1 MLDFIFLRGCK
12 LHNLKNI
19 NALFP
24 LGKIT
29 VVCGPSGCGKSTL
42 VMDTLHGESKRRY
55 LETLSPFAA
64 DLLGGRRSIPLDSA
78 EGLPASLAI
87 AATRGEAPAKAT
99 ALSIAECDNALRTLF
114 AAFAKP
120 ACPICGAPMV
130 SQSREEIIREIAGM
144 PVGTKLQFLAKIE
157 TGNAKKEISSQ
168 NKSEHK
174 KQWIPSLSVED
185 DESEAT
191 EKNKFPEPAEG
202 TSKTTLDKLSAV
214 FLAQGFTRA
223 IADGTMYSLADLL
236 PGEKVLIPEEFYII
250 VDRIIVREN
259 TRTRIAEAVDGTLK
273 LTHSAITLDIA
284 GERKF
289 YSTKPCC
296 PNARDAQH
304 QKQTSSENVA
314 ARDAENSIAALD
326 ARAFSPYNRTS
337 VCEYC
342 DGTGIVQISSDKDVS
357 ASKKSAAIAK
367 GEGKG
372 KGRKNDAEK
381 DNANN
386 ALDSN
391 EENAECPHCHGLRLK
406 KTYLNATIDEVS
418 YKQILTT
425 EFAEL
430 PKLLHQIFDGKIGQ
444 NLKATFNSLLDR
456 IEAIN
461 DLGIGY
467 LTPGRA
473 GQTLSGGE
481 LQRLKLA
488 SLSTGHLNGLLIAL
502 DEPASGLHSTD
513 VAALWTVLEKI
524 RKRGN
529 TLVLIEHNPQI
540 IKRADYIIEMGP
552 GAGEKGGEIL
562 FQGNRDEVLE
572 NPESPT
578 GKWIKVVGSRKSEVG
593 RNIGCH
599 CEEQSESTK
608 TKNNGS
614 PTLRSEDDKS
624 KEYAAIF
631 VENFAKFDMAP
642 VNAAFPLN
650 KFSVITG
657 QSGSGKSTLLFENIA
672 KRAKAEEFKSL
683 GIDALSILTTGD
695 FHGSRR
701 STVSSAIGLTTLL
714 RDLFAKLPESKVRGY
729 TASKFTTH
737 APGGRCENCKGEGV
751 IYDPLGYEESEC
763 PVCLGKRFRDE
774 VLEVRFKS
782 LSIAD
787 ILDMEIGS
795 AYKLFTN
802 MKPFAEKL
810 KPLVDTGLDYLR
822 LGQTTAHLSGGERAR
837 LRLSITLARAKAP
850 NTLFLFDEPARGL
863 HQKDIQQLL
872 GLIHGLCNA
881 GHTVIAIEHAQD
893 FVNAADYV
901 VELKRK

>member
-1 MLDFIFLRGCK
+1 MLDYISLRGCR
-12 LHNLKNI
+12 LHNLKNVD
-19 NALFP
+19 AQFP

-64 DLLGGRRSIPLDSA
+64 DLLGGKRTIPLDSA

-87 AATRGEAPAKAT
+87 AATRGEAPAKAS

-157 TGNAKKEISSQ
+157 TGNAEMATPSPYADHDHIRAKALSGQRQQVRGDINADRNDKKKAQS
-168 NKSEHK
+168 KSR
-174 KQWIPSLSVED
+174 
-185 DESEAT
+185 
-191 EKNKFPEPAEG
+191 
-202 TSKTTLDKLSAV
+202 TTLDKLSAV

-236 PGEKVLIPEEFYII
+236 PGEKVLTPKEFFII

-284 GERKF
+284 GEQKF

-296 PNARDAQH
+296 PNANDKQH
-304 QKQTSSENVA
+304 QTSDIREA
-314 ARDAENSIAALD
+314 IASLD
-326 ARAFSPYNRTS
+326 ARAFSPYSRTS

-342 DGTGIVQISSDKDVS
+342 DGTGIIQE
-357 ASKKSAAIAK
+357 AAPAK
-367 GEGKG
+367 INEKGGG
-372 KGRKNDAEK
+372 KGRAE
-381 DNANN
+381 
-386 ALDSN
+386 SN
-391 EENAECPHCHGLRLK
+391 VEIDEDENAECPHCHGLRLK
-406 KTYLNATIDEVS
+406 KTFLNATVDDVS

-425 EFAEL
+425 EFADL
-430 PKLLHQIFDGKIGQ
+430 PELLHKIFDNKIGQ

-502 DEPASGLHSTD
+502 DEPASGLHASD
-513 VAALWTVLEKI
+513 VASLWKVLEKI

-562 FQGNRDEVLE
+562 FQGTRDEVLN

-578 GKWIKVVGSRKSEVG
+578 GKWIRKLDE
-593 RNIGCH
+593 RRETR
-599 CEEQSESTK
+599 EE
-608 TKNNGS
+608 
-614 PTLRSEDDKS
+614 
-624 KEYAAIF
+624 I
-631 VENFAKFDMAP
+631 
-642 VNAAFPLN
+642 
-650 KFSVITG
+650 
-657 QSGSGKSTLLFENIA
+657 
-672 KRAKAEEFKSL
+672 
-683 GIDALSILTTGD
+683 
-695 FHGSRR
+695 
-701 STVSSAIGLTTLL
+701 
-714 RDLFAKLPESKVRGY
+714 
-729 TASKFTTH
+729 
-737 APGGRCENCKGEGV
+737 
-751 IYDPLGYEESEC
+751 
-763 PVCLGKRFRDE
+763 
-774 VLEVRFKS
+774 
-782 LSIAD
+782 
-787 ILDMEIGS
+787 
-795 AYKLFTN
+795 
-802 MKPFAEKL
+802 
-810 KPLVDTGLDYLR
+810 
-822 LGQTTAHLSGGERAR
+822 
-837 LRLSITLARAKAP
+837 
-850 NTLFLFDEPARGL
+850 PAR
-863 HQKDIQQLL
+863 
-872 GLIHGLCNA
+872 
-881 GHTVIAIEHAQD
+881 
-893 FVNAADYV
+893 
-901 VELKRK
+901 

>member
-1 MLDFIFLRGCK
+1 MLDFISLRGCR
-12 LHNLKNI
+12 LHNLKNV
-19 NALFP
+19 NAQFP

-64 DLLGGRRSIPLDSA
+64 DLLGGKRTIPIDSA

-87 AATRGEAPAKAT
+87 AATRGEAPAKAS

-157 TGNAKKEISSQ
+157 TGNAEMATLEQVRGDIKVNGNDNKKAQS
-168 NKSEHK
+168 KSR
-174 KQWIPSLSVED
+174 
-185 DESEAT
+185 
-191 EKNKFPEPAEG
+191 
-202 TSKTTLDKLSAV
+202 TTLDKLSAV

-236 PGEKVLIPEEFYII
+236 PGEKVLTPKEFFII

-296 PNARDAQH
+296 PNANDKQH
-304 QKQTSSENVA
+304 QTSDIREA
-314 ARDAENSIAALD
+314 IASLD
-326 ARAFSPYNRTS
+326 ARAFSPYSRTS

-342 DGTGIVQISSDKDVS
+342 DGTGLLE
-357 ASKKSAAIAK
+357 AP
-367 GEGKG
+367 E
-372 KGRKNDAEK
+372 
-381 DNANN
+381 
-386 ALDSN
+386 SN
-391 EENAECPHCHGLRLK
+391 EDENAECSHCHGLRLK
-406 KTYLNATIDEVS
+406 KTYLNATVDDVN

-425 EFAEL
+425 EFADL
-430 PKLLHQIFDGKIGQ
+430 PELLHKIFDNKIGQ

-502 DEPASGLHSTD
+502 DEPASGLHASD
-513 VAALWTVLEKI
+513 VASLWKVLEKI

-562 FQGNRDEVLE
+562 FQGTRDKVLE

-578 GKWIKVVGSRKSEVG
+578 GIWIRDLDERKKTRDERGDSRSAAIQNTK
-593 RNIGCH
+593 
-599 CEEQSESTK
+599 EST
-608 TKNNGS
+608 
-614 PTLRSEDDKS
+614 
-624 KEYAAIF
+624 AIL

-642 VNAAFPLN
+642 VNAAFPIN

-672 KRAKAEEFKSL
+672 KRAKTEEFKKL

-695 FHGSRR
+695 FHGSKR
-701 STVSSAIGLTTLL
+701 STVLSAIGLTTLL

-729 TASKFTTH
+729 TASKFSMH

>member
-1 MLDFIFLRGCK
+1 MLDYISIRGCR
-12 LHNLKNI
+12 LHNLKNV
-19 NALFP
+19 NAQFP

-64 DLLGGRRSIPLDSA
+64 DMLGGKRSIPLDSA

-130 SQSREEIIREIAGM
+130 SQSREEIIRIITGK

-157 TGNAKKEISSQ
+157 PCG
-168 NKSEHK
+168 H
-174 KQWIPSLSVED
+174 
-185 DESEAT
+185 
-191 EKNKFPEPAEG
+191 
-202 TSKTTLDKLSAV
+202 TLDKLSAV

-236 PGEKVLIPEEFYII
+236 PGEKVLTPKEFFII

-259 TRTRIAEAVDGTLK
+259 TRTRIAEAVDGSLK

-296 PNARDAQH
+296 PNAGDEQH
-304 QKQTSSENVA
+304 QSQTSSETVA
-314 ARDAENSIAALD
+314 SLD
-326 ARAFSPYNRTS
+326 ARSFSPYSRTS
-337 VCEYC
+337 ACEYC
-342 DGTGIVQISSDKDVS
+342 DGTGIVQE
-357 ASKKSAAIAK
+357 SAAIK
-367 GEGKG
+367 DKENGTQNGG
-372 KGRKNDAEK
+372 RRKNRAE
-381 DNANN
+381 NN
-386 ALDSN
+386 VEDDEN
-391 EENAECPHCHGLRLK
+391 ENTECPHCNGLRLK
-406 KTYLNATIDEVS
+406 NTYLNATIDEVS

-425 EFAEL
+425 DFAEL
-430 PKLLHQIFDGKIGQ
+430 PKLLHQIFDDKIGQ
-444 NLKATFNSLLDR
+444 NLKAAFNSLLDR

-502 DEPASGLHSTD
+502 DEPASGLHSSD
-513 VAALWTVLEKI
+513 VAALWKVLEKI

-572 NPESPT
+572 NPKSPT
-578 GKWIKVVGSRKSEVG
+578 GKWIRELSVR
-593 RNIGCH
+593 
-599 CEEQSESTK
+599 
-608 TKNNGS
+608 NNGS
-614 PTLRSEDDKS
+614 PTLRSEDDKV
-624 KEYAAIF
+624 KESAAILI
-631 VENFAKFDMAP
+631 ENFAKFDMAP
-642 VNAAFPLN
+642 VSATFPIK

-672 KRAKAEEFKSL
+672 KRAKAEEFKKL

-695 FHGSRR
+695 FHGSKR
-701 STVSSAIGLTTLL
+701 STVMSAIGLTSLL

-737 APGGRCENCKGEGV
+737 APGGRCENCKGESV

-774 VLEVRFKS
+774 VLEIRFKS

-810 KPLVDTGLDYLR
+810 KPLVDTGLDYLK

-893 FVNAADYV
+893 FVNAADCV
-901 VELKRK
+901 VELKRN

>member
-1 MLDFIFLRGCK
+1 M
-12 LHNLKNI
+12 
-19 NALFP
+19 
-24 LGKIT
+24 
-29 VVCGPSGCGKSTL
+29 
-42 VMDTLHGESKRRY
+42 
-55 LETLSPFAA
+55 
-64 DLLGGRRSIPLDSA
+64 LGGKRSIPLDSA

-87 AATRGEAPAKAT
+87 SATRGEAPAKAY

-120 ACPICGAPMV
+120 ACPVCGAPMV
-130 SQSREEIIREIAGM
+130 SHSREEIIRIIAGK
-144 PVGTKLQFLAKIE
+144 PVGTKLQFLAKIDPC
-157 TGNAKKEISSQ
+157 G
-168 NKSEHK
+168 H
-174 KQWIPSLSVED
+174 
-185 DESEAT
+185 
-191 EKNKFPEPAEG
+191 
-202 TSKTTLDKLSAV
+202 TLDKLSAV

-223 IADGTMYSLADLL
+223 LADGTMYSLADLL
-236 PGEKVLIPEEFYII
+236 PGEKVLKPKEFFII

-259 TRTRIAEAVDGTLK
+259 TRTRIAEAVDATLK
-273 LTHSAITLDIA
+273 LTHSAITLDI
-284 GERKF
+284 GGTREF

-296 PNARDAQH
+296 PNAGDKDHEASDA
-304 QKQTSSENVA
+304 
-314 ARDAENSIAALD
+314 DAVTNLD
-326 ARAFSPYNRTS
+326 ARSFSPYCRTS

-342 DGTGIVQISSDKDVS
+342 DGTGIVLESSIKEIS
-357 ASKKSAAIAK
+357 ASKKSAATAK

-372 KGRKNDAEK
+372 NSGKNDAKAKGNGGKNDPNE
-381 DNANN
+381 
-386 ALDSN
+386 ALDDD
-391 EENAECPHCHGLRLK
+391 EESDECPHCHGLRLK
-406 KTYLNATIDEVS
+406 KTYLNATIDGIS

-430 PKLLHQIFDGKIGQ
+430 PKLLHQIFDDKIGQ
-444 NLKATFNSLLDR
+444 NLKATFTSLLDR
-456 IEAIN
+456 LEAIN

-473 GQTLSGGE
+473 GKTLSGGE
-481 LQRLKLA
+481 IQRLKLA

-502 DEPASGLHSTD
+502 DEPASGLHTSD
-513 VAALWTVLEKI
+513 VKSLWTVLEKV

-540 IKRADYIIEMGP
+540 ISRADYIIEMGP
-552 GAGEKGGEIL
+552 GAGEKGGEVL
-562 FQGNRDEVLE
+562 FQGPRDEVLE

-578 GKWIKVVGSRKSEVG
+578 GRWIKEVGSRKSEVG
-593 RNIGCH
+593 SNLKSLSRRG
-599 CEEQSESTK
+599 EKRVQGEQSRAASRPIFESKSLTAKQSILDPRLRGDDEKEREGDNTK
-608 TKNNGS
+608 
-614 PTLRSEDDKS
+614 
-624 KEYAAIF
+624 AI
-631 VENFAKFDMAP
+631 VINNFAKFDMAP
-642 VNAAFPLN
+642 VSATIPLN

-657 QSGSGKSTLLFENIA
+657 PSGSGKSTILFENIA

-683 GIDALSILTTGD
+683 GIDALSVLTTGD
-695 FHGSRR
+695 FHGSKR
-701 STVSSAIGLTTLL
+701 STVLSAIGLATLL

-729 TASKFTTH
+729 TASKFSMH

-872 GLIHGLCNA
+872 GLIRGLCNA

-893 FVNAADYV
+893 FVNAADHV

>member
-1 MLDFIFLRGCK
+1 MLDFISLRGCR

-19 NALFP
+19 DAQFP

-64 DLLGGRRSIPLDSA
+64 DMLGGKRSIPLDSA

-87 AATRGEAPAKAT
+87 SATRGEAPAKAY

-120 ACPICGAPMV
+120 ACPVCGAPMV
-130 SQSREEIIREIAGM
+130 SHSREDIIRIIAGK

-157 TGNAKKEISSQ
+157 TGNEKAT
-168 NKSEHK
+168 
-174 KQWIPSLSVED
+174 PSPYADHDHVSTKVLSGQREQVRGD
-185 DESEAT
+185 R
-191 EKNKFPEPAEG
+191 KNANIG
-202 TSKTTLDKLSAV
+202 VTLDKLSAV

-223 IADGTMYSLADLL
+223 LADRTMYSLADLL
-236 PGEKVLIPEEFYII
+236 PGEKVLKPKEFFII

-259 TRTRIAEAVDGTLK
+259 TRTRIAEAVDATLK
-273 LTHSAITLDIA
+273 LTHSAITLDIG
-284 GERKF
+284 GEREF
-289 YSTKPCC
+289 YSTIPCC
-296 PNARDAQH
+296 PNAGDKEHEDSDA
-304 QKQTSSENVA
+304 
-314 ARDAENSIAALD
+314 DAVTNLD
-326 ARAFSPYNRTS
+326 ARSFSPYCHTS

-342 DGTGIVQISSDKDVS
+342 DGTGIVLESSIKEIS
-357 ASKKSAAIAK
+357 ASKKSTATAK
-367 GEGKG
+367 GESKGNSGKNEAKA
-372 KGRKNDAEK
+372 KGNGGKNDANE
-381 DNANN
+381 
-386 ALDSN
+386 ALEDD
-391 EENAECPHCHGLRLK
+391 EESDECQHCHGLRLK
-406 KTYLNATIDEVS
+406 KTYLNATIDGVS

-430 PKLLHQIFDGKIGQ
+430 PKLLHQIFDDKIGQ
-444 NLKATFNSLLDR
+444 NLKATFTSLLDR
-456 IEAIN
+456 LEAIN

-473 GQTLSGGE
+473 GKTLSGGE
-481 LQRLKLA
+481 IQRLKLA

-502 DEPASGLHSTD
+502 DEPASGLHASD
-513 VAALWTVLEKI
+513 VKSLWTVLEKV

-540 IKRADYIIEMGP
+540 ISRADYIIEMGP
-552 GAGEKGGEIL
+552 GAGEKGGEVL
-562 FQGNRDEVLE
+562 FQGPRDEVLE

-578 GKWIKVVGSRKSEVG
+578 GRWIKEVGSRKSEVG
-593 RNIGCH
+593 SNLKSHSRGGENIDPRLRGDDEKENGDEEKEIRNDNK
-599 CEEQSESTK
+599 ERESDNTK
-608 TKNNGS
+608 
-614 PTLRSEDDKS
+614 
-624 KEYAAIF
+624 AI
-631 VENFAKFDMAP
+631 VIDNFAKFDMAP
-642 VNAAFPLN
+642 VSATIPLN

-657 QSGSGKSTLLFENIA
+657 PSGSGKSTLLFENIA
-672 KRAKAEEFKSL
+672 KRAKAEEFKPL
-683 GIDALSILTTGD
+683 GIDALSVLTTGD
-695 FHGSRR
+695 FHGSKR
-701 STVSSAIGLTTLL
+701 STVLSAIGLATLL

-729 TASKFTTH
+729 TASKFSMH

-872 GLIHGLCNA
+872 GLIRGLCNA

>member
-1 MLDFIFLRGCK
+1 MLDYISIRGCR
-12 LHNLKNI
+12 LHNLKNV
-19 NALFP
+19 NAQFP

-64 DLLGGRRSIPLDSA
+64 DLLGGKRTIPLDSA

-87 AATRGEAPAKAT
+87 AATRGEAPAKAS

-144 PVGTKLQFLAKIE
+144 PIGTKLQFLAKIE
-157 TGNAKKEISSQ
+157 
-168 NKSEHK
+168 
-174 KQWIPSLSVED
+174 LSG
-185 DESEAT
+185 SR
-191 EKNKFPEPAEG
+191 
-202 TSKTTLDKLSAV
+202 TTLDKLSAV

-236 PGEKVLIPEEFYII
+236 PGEKVLTPKEFFII

-296 PNARDAQH
+296 PNASDEPH
-304 QKQTSSENVA
+304 QSQKSNETVA
-314 ARDAENSIAALD
+314 SLD
-326 ARAFSPYNRTS
+326 ARAFSPYSRTS

-342 DGTGIVQISSDKDVS
+342 EGTGLILEASESDED
-357 ASKKSAAIAK
+357 
-367 GEGKG
+367 
-372 KGRKNDAEK
+372 
-381 DNANN
+381 
-386 ALDSN
+386 
-391 EENAECPHCHGLRLK
+391 ENAECPHCNGLRLK
-406 KTYLNATIDEVS
+406 KTYLNATVDEVS

-430 PKLLHQIFDGKIGQ
+430 PELLHKIFDNKIGQ

-502 DEPASGLHSTD
+502 DEPASGLHASD
-513 VAALWTVLEKI
+513 VTALWKVLEKI

-562 FQGNRDEVLE
+562 FQGNRDEVLN
-572 NPESPT
+572 NPGSPT
-578 GKWIKVVGSRKSEVG
+578 GKWIKELDERRETRDERGDSRSVAIHSPK
-593 RNIGCH
+593 
-599 CEEQSESTK
+599 ES
-608 TKNNGS
+608 
-614 PTLRSEDDKS
+614 
-624 KEYAAIF
+624 AAIL
-631 VENFAKFDMAP
+631 VKNFAKFDMAP
-642 VNAAFPLN
+642 VNAAFPIN

-672 KRAKAEEFKSL
+672 KRAKAEEFKKL

-695 FHGSRR
+695 FHGSKR
-701 STVSSAIGLTTLL
+701 STVLSAIGLTTLL

-729 TASKFTTH
+729 TASKFSMH

-774 VLEVRFKS
+774 VLEIRFKS

-810 KPLVDTGLDYLR
+810 KPLVDTGLDYLK

-893 FVNAADYV
+893 FVDAADYV
-901 VELKRK
+901 AELKRK

>member
-1 MLDFIFLRGCK
+1 MLDFISIRGCR
-12 LHNLKNI
+12 LHNLKNV
-19 NALFP
+19 NAQFP

-64 DLLGGRRSIPLDSA
+64 DLLGGKRSIPLDSA

-144 PVGTKLQFLAKIE
+144 PIGTKLQFLAKIE
-157 TGNAKKEISSQ
+157 
-168 NKSEHK
+168 
-174 KQWIPSLSVED
+174 LSG
-185 DESEAT
+185 SR
-191 EKNKFPEPAEG
+191 
-202 TSKTTLDKLSAV
+202 TTLDKLSAV
-214 FLAQGFTRA
+214 FLAQGYTRA

-236 PGEKVLIPEEFYII
+236 PGEKVLTPEEFFII

-296 PNARDAQH
+296 PNAGDKQH
-304 QKQTSSENVA
+304 KLQTSSENNA
-314 ARDAENSIAALD
+314 SRDAASTIAALD

-342 DGTGIVQISSDKDVS
+342 DGTGIVQTSSATKDKGN
-357 ASKKSAAIAK
+357 AK
-367 GEGKG
+367 VIVG
-372 KGRKNDAEK
+372 KNDAKAKENSGKK
-381 DNANN
+381 DANAT
-386 ALDSN
+386 LDCD
-391 EENAECPHCHGLRLK
+391 EDENAECPHCNGLRLK
-406 KTYLNATIDEVS
+406 KTYLNATIDEIS

-425 EFAEL
+425 DFAEL

-513 VAALWTVLEKI
+513 VAALWMVLEKI

-540 IKRADYIIEMGP
+540 ITRADYIIEMGP

-562 FQGNRDEVLE
+562 FQGNRDEVLD

-593 RNIGCH
+593 RNVGCH

-631 VENFAKFDMAP
+631 VKNFAKFDMSP
-642 VNAAFPLN
+642 VSAAFPLN

-893 FVNAADYV
+893 FVDAADYV
-901 VELKRK
+901 LELKRK

>member
-1 MLDFIFLRGCK
+1 MLDYISIRGCR
-12 LHNLKNI
+12 LHNLKNVD
-19 NALFP
+19 AQFP

-64 DLLGGRRSIPLDSA
+64 DLLGGKRTIPLDSA

-87 AATRGEAPAKAT
+87 AATRGEAPAKAS

-144 PVGTKLQFLAKIE
+144 PIGTKLQFLAKIE
-157 TGNAKKEISSQ
+157 LQDAAQG
-168 NKSEHK
+168 
-174 KQWIPSLSVED
+174 
-185 DESEAT
+185 
-191 EKNKFPEPAEG
+191 KNRP
-202 TSKTTLDKLSAV
+202 TLDKLSAV

-223 IADGTMYSLADLL
+223 LADGTMYSLADLL
-236 PGEKVLIPEEFYII
+236 PGEKVLTPKEFFII

-296 PNARDAQH
+296 PNANDKQH
-304 QKQTSSENVA
+304 QTSDIREA
-314 ARDAENSIAALD
+314 IASLD
-326 ARAFSPYNRTS
+326 ARAFSPYSRTS

-342 DGTGIVQISSDKDVS
+342 DGTGLILEASESDED
-357 ASKKSAAIAK
+357 
-367 GEGKG
+367 
-372 KGRKNDAEK
+372 
-381 DNANN
+381 
-386 ALDSN
+386 
-391 EENAECPHCHGLRLK
+391 ENAECPHCHGLRLK
-406 KTYLNATIDEVS
+406 KTYLNATVDDVS

-425 EFAEL
+425 EFAEV
-430 PKLLHQIFDGKIGQ
+430 PALLHKIFVNKIGQ

-502 DEPASGLHSTD
+502 DEPASGLHASD
-513 VAALWTVLEKI
+513 VTALWKVLEKI

-562 FQGNRDEVLE
+562 FQGSRDEVLE

-578 GKWIKVVGSRKSEVG
+578 GMWIKELEVKGDSRSVAIHSPK
-593 RNIGCH
+593 
-599 CEEQSESTK
+599 ES
-608 TKNNGS
+608 
-614 PTLRSEDDKS
+614 
-624 KEYAAIF
+624 AAIL

-642 VNAAFPLN
+642 VNAAFPIN

-672 KRAKAEEFKSL
+672 KRAKAEEFKKL

-695 FHGSRR
+695 FHGSKR
-701 STVSSAIGLTTLL
+701 STVLSAIGLTTLL

-729 TASKFTTH
+729 TASKFSMH

-774 VLEVRFKS
+774 VLEIRFKS

-810 KPLVDTGLDYLR
+810 KPLVDTGLDYLK

-893 FVNAADYV
+893 FVDAADYV
-901 VELKRK
+901 VELKRG